1 MRSLTTGR
9 QRDKGNEEV
18 FQRRGGRRA
27 GWKEG
32 SHKKKNCS
40 KRAHAHQCSRGTQHS
55 ALGLLQ
61 LEELRNWKDEQRS
74 GGKWEGA
81 FSEAHYEKR
90 VPGATDQTATNS

>member
-1 MRSLTTGR
+1 M
-9 QRDKGNEEV
+9 
-18 FQRRGGRRA
+18 
-27 GWKEG
+27 
-32 SHKKKNCS
+32 
-40 KRAHAHQCSRGTQHS
+40 HAHQCSRGTQHS

-90 VPGATDQTATNS
+90 VPGATDQTATSSSGHYLALKSGAGMLA